1 MENDNK
7 RKELVV
13 SAIKNGTVIDHIPA
27 KSVFRVMRMLNLEQ
41 IDTQVT
47 VGMNLESRKYGSK
60 GIIKVSGQFFESE
73 AINKIALIAPT
84 ASMIVIKDYE
94 VVEKRNVEIPDEI
107 TRFVRCV
114 NPNCITNHQPVAT
127 RFKVI
132 DKEEIKLQCHFCE
145 KITGKNNI
153 DIL

>member
-1 MENDNK
+1 
-7 RKELVV
+7 
-13 SAIKNGTVIDHIPA
+13 
-27 KSVFRVMRMLNLEQ
+27 
-41 IDTQVT
+41 
-47 VGMNLESRKYGSK
+47 
-60 GIIKVSGQFFESE
+60 
-73 AINKIALIAPT
+73 
-84 ASMIVIKDYE
+84 MIVIKDYE

-114 NPNCITNHQPVAT
+114 NPNCITNHQAVAT

-132 DKEEIKLQCHFCE
+132 DKNDLKLQCHFCE